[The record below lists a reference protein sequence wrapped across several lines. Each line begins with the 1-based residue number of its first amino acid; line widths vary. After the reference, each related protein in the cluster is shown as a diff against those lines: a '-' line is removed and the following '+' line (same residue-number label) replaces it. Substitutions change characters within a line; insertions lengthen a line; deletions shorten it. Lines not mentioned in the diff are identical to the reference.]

1 MCSNSNFAFLKLSHQ
16 PLKHQDLPENEN
28 KKEELNYWPKNLTE
42 SRATYSFFITY
53 TYRRAILVIFFSI
66 CLLQASYYVF

>member
-42 SRATYSFFITY
+42 SPAKYSFFITY